1 MMFALLS
8 LVVCLAGQ
16 PANCETVTPDYVHQ
30 DTGQLPTLF
39 ECLGV
44 GGQGIARKWL
54 DEHPGYRLHRIQC
67 SIANDADRLRDR
79 IASGSATAAAATA
92 RIAKAPPNTDL
103 ERAPVEV
110 ATRLRRTI
118 DRPLTSTPRQGPI
131 TITPLRTASVAKSRA
146 AVTVD
151 HRSRAAVAQC
161 LCNLD
166 RTA

>member
-67 SIANDADRLRDR
+67 SIANHADRLRDR

-92 RIAKAPPNTDL
+92 RISKAPPNTNL
-103 ERAPVEV
+103 ERARVEV
-110 ATRLRRTI
+110 ATQLRRTI
-118 DRPLTSTPRQGPI
+118 NRPLTSTTRRGPI
-131 TITPLRTASVAKSRA
+131 TVTSLRTASGAKLRA

-166 RTA
+166 RIA